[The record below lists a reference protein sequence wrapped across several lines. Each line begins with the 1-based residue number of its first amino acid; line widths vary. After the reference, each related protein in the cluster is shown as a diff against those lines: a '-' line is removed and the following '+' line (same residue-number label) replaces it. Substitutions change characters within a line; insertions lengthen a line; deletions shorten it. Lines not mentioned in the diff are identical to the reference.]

1 MNNKVYIIV
10 GVYNGD
16 SVYSIM
22 SRYCVKSTL
31 EDAKEELKLIEKE
44 IIDMYK
50 DNNMNED
57 WLTFKYGDRSLKVI
71 YGNDDEEI
79 YTIEERII
87 DYGKEVNYETI
98 L

>member
-16 SVYSIM
+16 NVYSIM

-31 EDAKEELKLIEKE
+31 KDAKEELKLIEKE
-44 IIDMYK
+44 ITSDYA
-50 DNNMNED
+50 DNGISAD

-87 DYGKEVNYETI
+87 DYGKEVNSNE
-98 L
+98 